1 MPCRIRDA
9 CCRLSVSPVCMYCHA
24 RSVMLQSVF
33 AKAGKAKA
41 QEGEDDEDDD
51 EEAAADPEGAE
62 VDRRRLA
69 LYERSKLRYGG
80 CAVRPCH
87 QWQP

>member
-1 MPCRIRDA
+1 M
-9 CCRLSVSPVCMYCHA
+9 
-24 RSVMLQSVF
+24 F

-41 QEGEDDEDDD
+41 QEGEDDEDED
-51 EEAAADPEGAE
+51 EEAAADQEGAE

-80 CAVRPCH
+80 CRL
-87 QWQP
+87 QP